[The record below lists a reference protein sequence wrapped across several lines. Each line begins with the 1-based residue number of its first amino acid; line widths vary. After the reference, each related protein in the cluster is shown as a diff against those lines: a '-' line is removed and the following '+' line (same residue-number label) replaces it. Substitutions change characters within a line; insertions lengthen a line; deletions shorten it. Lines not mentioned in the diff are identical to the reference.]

1 MKVVRISAIWC
12 GSCLAM
18 KRKWSDIEKVY
29 SIEAVDLDY
38 DLDIDEVNK
47 YNIGDKLPVSIFFKD
62 NVEVARLIG
71 EKNKDDIINIINKYK

>member
-1 MKVVRISAIWC
+1 MKVVRIGAVWC

-18 KRKWSDIEKVY
+18 KGKWKDIEKDY
-29 SIEAVDLDY
+29 SIDTVDLDY
-38 DLDIDEVNK
+38 DIDTDEVNK

-62 NVEVARLIG
+62 GVEVERLIG

>member
-1 MKVVRISAIWC
+1 MKVVRIGAVWC

-18 KRKWSDIEKVY
+18 KRKWNDIEKDY
-29 SIEAVDLDY
+29 SIDTVDLDY
-38 DLDIDEVNK
+38 DIDTDEVNK

-62 NVEVARLIG
+62 GVEVERLIG